1 MRKLVLLV
9 LCALAVVYI
18 QAVPTRAEE
27 AVTLPQEYHDLES
40 YIPEDIFE
48 YLPDG
53 LFGENA
59 EDTQNAVMSMVD
71 FDYLVDFA
79 SRLINIE
86 LKSSISLLLAVFA
99 AIMLGTVT
107 NSLSSDSLSGAGR
120 EISSFLSNL
129 CVLSILLSFGG
140 DMLECAEVFFNRIN
154 LFMLGMIPV
163 MCTLCAMGGALASAV
178 TVNYGISAFLSIS
191 EMALSKT
198 ITPIVAACIGLAS
211 VGGIGESSVG
221 KSLLS
226 TVKRTYVF
234 LIGML
239 MTVMMFVFSA
249 RGLMSHS
256 ADTLG
261 GRAIKFAAGSFIPIV
276 GSNIGEILR
285 GVGSGLAYV
294 RNTVGVVAVVMIFMM
309 ILPVFVNVVFRRLV
323 LGIAGALAD
332 FLGMN
337 ACSRL
342 INEFSSIYG
351 MLLAVISMSSM
362 LFIGAVIIC
371 VKIGSSI

>member
-1 MRKLVLLV
+1 MKKVIAFCTLTVILYAFCISA
-9 LCALAVVYI
+9 CA
-18 QAVPTRAEE
+18 ED
-27 AVTLPQEYHDLES
+27 AVTLPVEYNELES
-40 YIPEDIFE
+40 YIPEDIAG
-48 YLPDG
+48 YIPDG
-53 LFGENA
+53 LFGGSA
-59 EDTQNAVMSMVD
+59 EDAQNAIMSMAD
-71 FDYLVDFA
+71 FDYVIDVV
-79 SRLINIE
+79 SKLINVE
-86 LKSSISLLLAVFA
+86 LKSSLSLLFAIVA
-99 AIMLGTVT
+99 AIMLGTFL
-107 NSLSSDSLSGAGR
+107 NSLNADSLSGTGR

-140 DMLECAEVFFNRIN
+140 DILECAEVFFNRIN
-154 LFMLGMIPV
+154 FFMVGMIPL

-191 EMALSKT
+191 EIALSKT
-198 ITPIVAACIGLAS
+198 ITPIVGTCVGLAS
-211 VGGIGESSVG
+211 IGGIGESAAG

-249 RGLMSHS
+249 RGIMSHS

-285 GVGSGLAYV
+285 GVGSGITYV
-294 RNTVGVVAVVMIFMM
+294 KNMAGVVAVIMIFMI
-309 ILPVFVNVVFRRLV
+309 ILPVFVNVAFRRTV
-323 LGIAGALAD
+323 LGIAEALAD

-337 ACSRL
+337 SCSRL
-342 INEFSSIYG
+342 IHEFSSIYG

-371 VKIGSSI
+371 VKIGSVS

>member
-1 MRKLVLLV
+1 MKRLSVMIICAVIMLSLVNV
-9 LCALAVVYI
+9 T
-18 QAVPTRAEE
+18 VPAEE
-27 AVTLPQEYHDLES
+27 AVTLPQEYGELYE
-40 YIPEDIFE
+40 YIPEDIAQ

-53 LFGENA
+53 LFGGSF
-59 EDTQNAVMSMVD
+59 EDTQNAITSMTD
-71 FDYLVDFA
+71 FDFLIDFI
-79 SRLINIE
+79 SSLINLE
-86 LKSSISLLLAVFA
+86 LKSSLSLLIAVTC

-107 NSLSSDSLSGAGR
+107 SSLSADSLSGTGR
-120 EISSFLSNL
+120 EISTFLCNL
-129 CVLSILLSFGG
+129 CVLSILLTFGG
-140 DMLECAEVFFNRIN
+140 DMLECAEVFFNRVN
-154 LFMLGMIPV
+154 LFMMGMIPL

-178 TVNYGISAFLSIS
+178 AVNYGISAFLGIS

-198 ITPIVAACIGLAS
+198 ITPIVATCIGLAS
-211 VGGIGESSVG
+211 VSGIGDSTAG
-221 KSLLS
+221 KSLLA

-249 RGLMSHS
+249 RGIMAHS

-276 GSNIGEILR
+276 GSSIGEILR
-285 GVGSGLAYV
+285 GVGSGLSYV

-309 ILPVFVNVVFRRLV
+309 ILPVFVNVVFRRTV
-323 LGIAGALAD
+323 LGIAEALSD
-332 FLGMN
+332 FLGMT

-342 INEFSSIYG
+342 IHEFSSIYG

-371 VKIGSSI
+371 VKIGSAV

>member
-1 MRKLVLLV
+1 MKRMIVIFFLLIF
-9 LCALAVVYI
+9 AVSACVTVM
-18 QAVPTRAEE
+18 ADG
-27 AVTLPQEYHDLES
+27 AVTLPAEYNELES
-40 YIPEDIFE
+40 YIPEDILE
-48 YLPDG
+48 YIPDG
-53 LFGENA
+53 LFGGNA
-59 EDTQNAVMSMVD
+59 EDTQNAILSMAD
-71 FDYLVDFA
+71 FDYIIDFI
-79 SRLINIE
+79 SKLINVE
-86 LKSSISLLLAVFA
+86 LKSSISLLLAIVA

-107 NSLSSDSLSGAGR
+107 NSLNSDTLSGSGR
-120 EISSFLSNL
+120 DISSFLCNI

-140 DMLECAEVFFNRIN
+140 DILESAEVFFNRIN
-154 LFMLGMIPV
+154 LFMLGMIPL

-191 EMALSKT
+191 ELALSET
-198 ITPIVAACIGLAS
+198 ITPIVATCVGLAS
-211 VGGIGESSVG
+211 IGGIGESAAG
-221 KSLLS
+221 KSLLA
-226 TVKRTYVF
+226 TVKKTYVF

-249 RGLMSHS
+249 RGIMSHC

-261 GRAIKFAAGSFIPIV
+261 GRAIKFAAGNFIPIV

-285 GVGSGLAYV
+285 GVGSGITYV
-294 RNTVGVVAVVMIFMM
+294 KNTVGVVAVIMIFMM
-309 ILPVFVNVVFRRLV
+309 ILPVFINVVFRRTV
-323 LGIAGALAD
+323 LGIAGAFAD

-337 ACSRL
+337 SCSRL

-371 VKIGSSI
+371 VKIGSVA

>member
-1 MRKLVLLV
+1 MKKIIVIAI
-9 LCALAVVYI
+9 CAVSFAMMLKI
-18 QAVPTRAEE
+18 PSFAEA
-27 AVTLPQEYHDLES
+27 AVTLPQEYDQLED
-40 YIPEDIFE
+40 YIPEDIAE

-53 LFGENA
+53 LFGGSA
-59 EDTQNAVMSMVD
+59 EDTQNAVMSMADLD
-71 FDYLVDFA
+71 FMIDFI
-79 SRLINIE
+79 SKLINLE
-86 LKSSISLLLAVFA
+86 LKSSVSLLLAVVA
-99 AIMLGTVT
+99 AVMLGTVT
-107 NSLSSDSLSGAGR
+107 NSLSSDSLFLGGR
-120 EISSFLSNL
+120 EISTFLSNL

-140 DMLECAEVFFNRIN
+140 DMLECAEVFFNRVN
-154 LFMLGMIPV
+154 LFMMGMIPL

-191 EMALSKT
+191 EIAMSKT
-198 ITPIVAACIGLAS
+198 ITPIVGTCIGLAS
-211 VGGIGESSVG
+211 IGGIGDSTAG
-221 KSLLS
+221 KSLLT
-226 TVKRTYVF
+226 TVKKTYVF

-249 RGLMSHS
+249 RGIMSHS

-261 GRAIKFAAGSFIPIV
+261 GRAIKFAAGNFIPIV

-285 GVGSGLAYV
+285 GVGSGLTYV

-309 ILPVFVNVVFRRLV
+309 ILPVFINVVFRRMV
-323 LGIAGALAD
+323 LGIAEALSD

-342 INEFSSIYG
+342 IHEFSSIYG

-371 VKIGSSI
+371 VKIGSAV